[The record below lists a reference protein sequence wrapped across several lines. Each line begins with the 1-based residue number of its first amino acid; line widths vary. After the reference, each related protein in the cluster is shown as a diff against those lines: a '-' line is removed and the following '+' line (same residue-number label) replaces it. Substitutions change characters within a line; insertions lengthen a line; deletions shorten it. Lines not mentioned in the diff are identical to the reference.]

1 VNQEEVTTNF
11 AREAA
16 EMGQKLGLRIVVDND
31 NESVGKKIR
40 NSISWKVPYVL
51 VVGEKEIQTGEVT
64 PRVRDDLKV
73 QDESTMPLENFLKSV
88 ANEAKA
94 RVTKSSL

>member
-1 VNQEEVTTNF
+1 
-11 AREAA
+11 
-16 EMGQKLGLRIVVDND
+16 MGQKLGLRIVVDND